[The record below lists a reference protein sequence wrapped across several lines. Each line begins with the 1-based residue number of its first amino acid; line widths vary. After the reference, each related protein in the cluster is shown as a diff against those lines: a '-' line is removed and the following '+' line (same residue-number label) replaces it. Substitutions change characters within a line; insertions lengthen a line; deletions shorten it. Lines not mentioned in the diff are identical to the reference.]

1 MCLEYR
7 INDMYYKS
15 LPRIFGWSD
24 GIYDNYEKKPP
35 ASITSYGNTPDN
47 GLFIICF
54 PFQEFNL
61 HCMYRLCQK
70 KKHTMGFFISK
81 KKMKHDPR
89 SSL

>member
-35 ASITSYGNTPDN
+35 ASITSYETTPDN
-47 GLFIICF
+47 
-54 PFQEFNL
+54 
-61 HCMYRLCQK
+61 MYMFL
-70 KKHTMGFFISK
+70 
-81 KKMKHDPR
+81 KKM
-89 SSL
+89 